1 MPSGRPRLR
10 LVKTEPRTDPPQRG
24 DVARKTAPRT
34 HGVWGT
40 QWKVQKDLL
49 ELPGLAFIRR
59 YLALYDFSQL
69 EWITVRRSPRSA
81 YSDIDQPTGL
91 VRIYGNIPASGQY
104 PRRVQVGEKPSS
116 GERQPYFLHD
126 ESEMVVATIASQ
138 VGLYLVHTAQI
149 VGVDSIV
156 FMKAAVEA
164 YRRNIGDAASVDEKL
179 PGTLARS
186 EWCVAC
192 GEPLP
197 KGGGSQS
204 FCSGGCRTTWHNSQ
218 RRARLAARR
227 GKMAC
232 EVCGENFTPKQ
243 WGAKT
248 CSGACRQRKYR
259 RKIRN
264 DRSNPGHDNHHVHG
278 DYDHDDPLDPGGLH
292 ERV

>member
-1 MPSGRPRLR
+1 VPSGQPRLR

-24 DVARKTAPRT
+24 DVARKAAPRT

-40 QWKVQKDLL
+40 QWKVQKDLR
-49 ELPGLAFIRR
+49 ELFGLRFIRR
-59 YLALYDFSQL
+59 WMSLYDFSQL
-69 EWITVRRSPRSA
+69 ERITVRRSPRSA

-116 GERQPYFLHD
+116 GERQLYYLDD
-126 ESEMVVATIASQ
+126 ESEAVVATIASQ
-138 VGLYLVHTAQI
+138 VGLYLRHTGQI
-149 VGVDSIV
+149 VGVEPIV

-164 YRRNIGDAASVDEKL
+164 YRRNIGDAASVDDRL
-179 PGTLARS
+179 PGTLART
-186 EWCVAC
+186 EWCVMC

-204 FCSGGCRTTWHNSQ
+204 FCTGRCRTKWHNSR

-232 EVCGENFTPKQ
+232 EVCGEQFRPKQ
-243 WGAKT
+243 QSAKT
-248 CSGACRQRKYR
+248 CSGACRQEKYR
-259 RKIRN
+259 RKLRK
-264 DRSNPGHDNHHVHG
+264 DRSNPGRD
-278 DYDHDDPLDPGGLH
+278 DDHDHDGPGDVDHQDRTGRH
-292 ERV
+292 EPV